1 LIRAVQRRKNSG
13 KKSSRKSLYIRFS
26 RGIFIGTFNFN
37 PCANN
42 PFRSFRK
49 NAGKYSKRKV
59 NVLFDTDNNRIFTIS
74 DLAKD
79 IMDRSNG
86 ESNLPQII
94 DLLKKNTSSLTVKLN
109 PSARAS

>member
-1 LIRAVQRRKNSG
+1 MPGNIQKE
-13 KKSSRKSLYIRFS
+13 
-26 RGIFIGTFNFN
+26 
-37 PCANN
+37 
-42 PFRSFRK
+42 
-49 NAGKYSKRKV
+49 KV

-94 DLLKKNTSSLTVKLN
+94 DFIKENTSSLTVKLN
-109 PSARAS
+109 PSARAL